1 MLSPTSSRDILPTNQ
16 ITGFCYFVNKNL
28 KNYLQLVELDRML
41 KFFVI
46 FCFCVVGQALTPSS
60 FLTTVEKSRL
70 KDLFEASLHQETPH
84 SILGLKLLGGNS
96 KLNTDL
102 EELCKRLQTEIDGE
116 SVTISDL
123 FKISLAANSLESC
136 SLKLNSHASQVMYR
150 SVKFI

>member
-1 MLSPTSSRDILPTNQ
+1 MPTNQ

-84 SILGLKLLGGNS
+84 SILGLKLLGGRS
-96 KLNTDL
+96 KLNAAG
-102 EELCKRLQTEIDGE
+102 ELCKALQSQIDGS

-123 FKISLAANSLESC
+123 HKTSLAAKSLGSC
-136 SLKLNSHASQVMYR
+136 SLKLNTHAIQVKLN
-150 SVKFI
+150 S

>member
-1 MLSPTSSRDILPTNQ
+1 MPTNQIQPDQ

-84 SILGLKLLGGNS
+84 SILGLKLLGGHS